1 MTAQELAGM
10 LLQHPQAEVSIEA
23 LDHGLDHPVMWPV
36 TGVSVVAGRM
46 VIS

>member
-10 LLQHPQAEVSIEA
+10 LLQHPTAEVSIEA
-23 LDHGLDHPVMWPV
+23 LDGNLQPDDWPV
-36 TGVSVVAGRM
+36 TGVSLVAGRM

>member
-10 LLQHPQAEVSIEA
+10 LLQYPMAEVSIEA
-23 LDHGLDHPVMWPV
+23 LDADDRPSGWPV
-36 TGVSVVAGRM
+36 TGVSLVAGRM

>member
-23 LDHGLDHPVMWPV
+23 IFDGDKDDEWPV
-36 TGVSVVAGRM
+36 TGVSLIDGRM